1 MLSKRRIKCTFN
13 LDIVFSYVNVC
24 DCAACLRFTCVT
36 WYPSATHPGARLAS
50 SSSRYGRSLR
60 TGGRTWGST
69 LPRWTWQNNLVGLID
84 PLLADSYATNHSRL
98 LSQQVCFQS
107 LYILVVNTK
116 LLVTWCWFVY
126 NEFLILAEPQSDTA
140 AVYLQLVTWH
150 CLKDLYEL
158 EPVKARYV
166 IIVVLVPQS
175 LLAVLQCSLSSTK
188 SNSFYLKSLT
198 LSCILNTLL
207 SSLSKDW
214 VGDSLS
220 LHFLL
225 FTSKFLVIFWFLLLP
240 VLCGWHVTSFKDR
253 MSLLMTRLSSCSL
266 SSLSAVEP
274 VNCFH
279 CCLDKMNLF
288 LEFLGS
294 FFASL
299 IISSLFHLSV
309 NQNKLKVT
317 PTIVE
322 VIFILQMHM

>member
-1 MLSKRRIKCTFN
+1 MWLCSVSEVYVCN
-13 LDIVFSYVNVC
+13 LI
-24 DCAACLRFTCVT
+24 
-36 WYPSATHPGARLAS
+36 
-50 SSSRYGRSLR
+50 
-60 TGGRTWGST
+60 
-69 LPRWTWQNNLVGLID
+69 
-84 PLLADSYATNHSRL
+84 PLSYAPWCPACQQLQPVWKEFADWGEDMGVNIAKVDVTEQPGRPDWPSPSWQLRYESQPSKITVL

-188 SNSFYLKSLT
+188 SNSFYLKSHT

-253 MSLLMTRLSSCSL
+253 MSLLMTRSSSCSL

-288 LEFLGS
+288 LEFFGS